1 MMDSENVTVVGNLTK
16 GFAMEVVFS
25 HHCPALFGFILGS
38 LILGLPLAWNILWH
52 LKESVCVC
60 VCMILSTW
68 YTGSSK
74 KNLAKFSDTCSVRA
88 DGLRIG
94 SPRLVSGRKAGN

>member
-52 LKESVCVC
+52 LKESVCVYDSLNL
-60 VCMILSTW
+60 V
-68 YTGSSK
+68 YRVEQK
-74 KNLAKFSDTCSVRA
+74 KSCQVQ
-88 DGLRIG
+88 
-94 SPRLVSGRKAGN
+94 